1 MSDQDQHD
9 QTDQQATPEQE
20 GQTSD
25 PTPAEDHTTDQTEDQ
40 ATEEHT
46 EEGKAGN
53 VDEARKY
60 RKRAQA
66 AEKERDQARAQLDA
80 LRLQLVTEEASRQHR
95 VNPELF
101 NAAGIDTS
109 TLFTEEGAL
118 DHTRLADTCAD
129 IRTRFGIPE
138 QKKYR
143 DNPLQGTPARERS
156 TTWQDALFNGQ

>member
-9 QTDQQATPEQE
+9 QTDDQTTPDDQQV
-20 GQTSD
+20 
-25 PTPAEDHTTDQTEDQ
+25 TEDQ
-40 ATEEHT
+40 STDRTEDPVTEEQN
-46 EEGKAGN
+46 EEGKGN

-66 AEKERDQARAQLDA
+66 AEAERDQARAQLDA

-95 VNPELF
+95 VNAELF
-101 NAAGIDTS
+101 NAAGIDPS
-109 TLFTEEGAL
+109 TLFTEDGQLA
-118 DHTRLADTCAD
+118 HTRLTDTCAQ
-129 IRTRFGIPE
+129 IRDRFGIPE
-138 QKKYR
+138 QQKVR

>member
-1 MSDQDQHD
+1 MSDQQTTD
-9 QTDQQATPEQE
+9 QTTDQTPDDQQVTEEQ
-20 GQTSD
+20 
-25 PTPAEDHTTDQTEDQ
+25 ATDQTEDH
-40 ATEEHT
+40 ATEEQN
-46 EEGKAGN
+46 EEGKGN

-80 LRLQLVTEEASRQHR
+80 LRLQLVTEEAASQHR

-109 TLFTEEGAL
+109 TLFTEEGQL

-129 IRTRFGIPE
+129 IRERFGIPE